1 MRKYVLSLAVLAM
14 SVCLYTACSSSSSD
28 DDNVPENYVK
38 TTEGVHRIEVSF
50 NGDTDGWETSLTFI
64 AVYGDGSHG
73 KVKIYENGNLVGES
87 SYQTKEL
94 RFYSVETEK
103 KCDQMSLT
111 IAATRDS
118 KEADKSM
125 TVTLRSFIDGKL
137 VKSKTATFSANEYA
151 KSIVFDSEL
160 DADIL

>member
-1 MRKYVLSLAVLAM
+1 MAVLAM
-14 SVCLYTACSSSSSD
+14 SVCLFCGCSSSSD
-28 DDNVPENYVK
+28 DDNVPENYVR

-50 NGDTDGWETSLTFI
+50 DGDTEGFKPRLTFI

-73 KVKIYENGNLVGES
+73 KVKIYENGNMVGES
-87 SYQTKEL
+87 GYQSEDL
-94 RFYSVETEK
+94 RNYAVETEK
-103 KCDQMSLT
+103 MCDQMNLT
-111 IAATRDS
+111 LAVSRNA
-118 KEADKSM
+118 KETGKSM
-125 TVTLRSFIDGKL
+125 TVTLKSFIDGKQ